1 MNGSPITTW
10 EGAEAYFTFADR
22 PGAIWLFLILSIIV
36 CFGAIF
42 YGGMHENEA
51 YSKEASK

>member
-22 PGAIWLFLILSIIV
+22 PFLIVVFVLLTAIVTVGVIIHS
-36 CFGAIF
+36 AK
-42 YGGMHENEA
+42 HETKA
-51 YSKEASK
+51 FKRYP